1 MNFIKKCFTVVL
13 AAVSILTAGCGD
25 EPAAKNKSDLVAV
38 SLPVKFPERWI
49 VDGNELERNL
59 IEKGYSVNLEYASEN
74 KTRQINFLNKAIE
87 DGAKCLIIAPVEAS
101 ALSEVCEK
109 AKSKGIPVISYDRF
123 IMDTDAVDYYITFD
137 NTKVGELMGH
147 YVEDKLNLAQNS
159 DTHYME
165 LFAGA
170 PEDNNAS
177 MVYNGYMSVLTP
189 YIEKGS
195 VKILSEEDKFNEVAT
210 PKWAPELAEKR
221 MDRLLKEYYPRGQR
235 LDAVICPNDLLANAV
250 ISSLV
255 NSGYKQHYPIIT
267 GQDADKV
274 AIINILNDKQ
284 GATVF
289 KDTRILA
296 KKAVEMA
303 DTILKGGKPEIND
316 EKTYDNNKKI
326 VPSYLIEPVLVTK
339 NNVTPVIIDSGYYTK
354 VDIGLE

>member
-1 MNFIKKCFTVVL
+1 MNFVKKI
-13 AAVSILTAGCGD
+13 AALMMAVMSLIMIGCGD
-25 EPAAKNKSDLVAV
+25 EQAAKQNSDFVAV

-49 VDGNELERNL
+49 IDGNELERNL
-59 IEKGYSVNLEYASEN
+59 IEKGYNVNLEYASEN
-74 KTRQINFLNKAIE
+74 KSRQINFLNKAID

-101 ALSEVCEK
+101 SLGEVCER

-123 IMDTDAVDYYITFD
+123 IMDTEAVDYYITFD
-137 NTKVGELMGH
+137 NTKVGELMGRFI
-147 YVEDKLNLAQNS
+147 EDKLNLVHS
-159 DTHYME
+159 PDTVFME
-165 LFAGA
+165 IFAGA

-177 MVYNGYMSVLTP
+177 MVYNGYMSILSP
-189 YIEKGS
+189 YIKNGRIRIIS
-195 VKILSEEDKFNEVAT
+195 DEDKFSEVAT

-221 MDRLLKEYYPRGQR
+221 MDRLLKEYYQRGQR
-235 LDAVICPNDLLANAV
+235 LDAVVCPNDLLANAV
-250 ISSLV
+250 ISSLA

-296 KKAVEMA
+296 KKAVEMVDA
-303 DTILKGGKPEIND
+303 VLKGEKPEIND
-316 EKTYDNNKKI
+316 EKTYNNNKKI
-326 VPSYLIEPVLVTK
+326 VPSFLIEPVLVTK
-339 NNVTPVIIDSGYYTK
+339 NNVQEVIVDSGYYTK